1 MLIAKKPTILLKSLS
16 AVSLLVLLQNNG
28 YTQETSYLKN
38 IKEGVTGL
46 IKPKDDQSFRTVQ
59 LKDLTDFKYQPDAY
73 IGNQNQLPVVKLY
86 TGQKASL
93 NNLYLEQ
100 AQTQTTHAYS
110 NQAKILSLEDAIQI
124 AVKRNPNIAQTISTL
139 AGQNANIDVAKA
151 QYYPQLKAGM
161 NTGDFTSND
170 KGRQLYSVEANQLL
184 YDFGKVKSS
193 VTTQQNKLA
202 VEQAN
207 VLISIDDIST
217 QTARDILSLLRY
229 RNIIKIAQDQFNGVS
244 RLHE

>member
-38 IKEGVTGL
+38 IKEGVTGF

-59 LKDLTDFKYQPDAY
+59 LKDLTDFKYQPDAH
-73 IGNQNQLPVVKLY
+73 IDNQNQLPVVRPY

-100 AQTQTTHAYS
+100 AKTQTTHAYS
-110 NQAKILSLEDAIQI
+110 SQAKILSLEDAIQI

-244 RLHE
+244 RL

>member
-59 LKDLTDFKYQPDAY
+59 LKDLTDFKYQPDAH
-73 IGNQNQLPVVKLY
+73 IGNQNQLPVVKPY

-100 AQTQTTHAYS
+100 AHKQPMRI
-110 NQAKILSLEDAIQI
+110 QAK
-124 AVKRNPNIAQTISTL
+124 
-139 AGQNANIDVAKA
+139 
-151 QYYPQLKAGM
+151 
-161 NTGDFTSND
+161 
-170 KGRQLYSVEANQLL
+170 
-184 YDFGKVKSS
+184 GKS
-193 VTTQQNKLA
+193 
-202 VEQAN
+202 
-207 VLISIDDIST
+207 
-217 QTARDILSLLRY
+217 
-229 RNIIKIAQDQFNGVS
+229 
-244 RLHE
+244 